1 MLRGSLNTTV
11 FKAAHTTSL
20 SKIKRGADTGESG
33 TTHETFQQEEG
44 FERLLCDAIE
54 RYRSVLEEL
63 AEF

>member
-11 FKAAHTTSL
+11 FKAVHTTSL
-20 SKIKRGADTGESG
+20 SKIEREVDTGEPG
-33 TTHETFQQEEG
+33 TTHETFQQEED
-44 FERLLCDAIE
+44 FAQLLCDAIE